1 MFERIRLHLTAGYV
15 GIFALLLVAFGI
27 VAVIGFSRQV
37 SAQQDELLMQQAR
50 NRAESPR
57 YASTEEILVTP
68 DGTQVLWIP
77 AASDDRLWEESTP
90 ASSLGLPATEPARRA
105 VRTRTMVAAT
115 VAGPQG
121 DVRVVSRPVLR
132 GGELVGVIQAGQ
144 PRRVVQE
151 TVNRLIFVLVP
162 VGLGALVLAAIGGMF
177 VSSLAMRPVR
187 ESFDRQR
194 KFVADASHELKTPLT
209 LIRAD
214 AEVLARDLA
223 APTER
228 DLIGDLVAETE
239 RMDRLI
245 SDLLLLARL
254 DAGKLAVAHD
264 AFDLST
270 VLAETAERFRARAT
284 AEGVGLEVESS
295 GELTARGDPER
306 TSQILAILIDN
317 ALRHTPPEGT
327 VTVVGSSD
335 DRWVEASVA
344 DTGPGIPPEHLPRI
358 FDRFYRAEAARTR
371 GGGGSGLGLA
381 IAYDLVRAQD
391 GHITVENPETG
402 GAVFRLKLPRT
413 Q

>member
-77 AASDDRLWEESTP
+77 AASDGRLLEESTP

-177 VSSLAMRPVR
+177 GSSLAMRPVR

-264 AFDLST
+264 AFDLSA
-270 VLAETAERFRARAT
+270 VLAETAERFRARTT

>member
-77 AASDDRLWEESTP
+77 AASDGRLLEESTP

>member
-77 AASDDRLWEESTP
+77 AASDGRLLEESTP

-132 GGELVGVIQAGQ
+132 GGVLVGVIQAGQ

-391 GHITVENPETG
+391 GHITVENAETG